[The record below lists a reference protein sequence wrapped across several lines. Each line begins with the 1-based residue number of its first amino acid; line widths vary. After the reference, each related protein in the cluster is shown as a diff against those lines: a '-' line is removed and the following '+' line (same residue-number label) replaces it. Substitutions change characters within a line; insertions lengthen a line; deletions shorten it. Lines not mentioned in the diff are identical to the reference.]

1 MSDSRIGKRLGQYLI
16 TDVIAQG
23 GMATVYRGYQENL
36 DRQVAIKVMGQSAD
50 RQFAERFKREARAM
64 AALQHPNILPIYDY
78 GEDDNLLF
86 LALQYIDNGRS
97 LRDLVGTPLP
107 PASALQLIQRVCEG
121 LQYAH
126 QRGIVHRDIKPGNI
140 LLPTD
145 TWPMLADF
153 GIAKLVNDGQ
163 ARLTLANQV
172 IGTAAYMAPE
182 QATGRTI
189 DARTDL
195 YATGAVLYE
204 LITGHVPYD
213 ADTPMAVL
221 AKHIYDEL
229 PPARSLVPN
238 LPAPVE
244 ALIQKSLEKDPAKRF
259 QSAAEMA
266 AAIGEVSG
274 QLTLHGQRDTL
285 YDTAVKSF
293 EQARWD
299 AAIAQFDRLLALDP
313 DYPDARD
320 LREAAVEAQQKARA
334 TAQQGIAQIR
344 QRQQTNV
351 SFGAADA
358 TSNPPLAAADPLGTA
373 PLPSGH
379 AQSPPAA
386 PSGQPITRT
395 APITP
400 STPAVQPHPQ
410 RSRLLP
416 PLIVGLVAL
425 IALVGVV
432 FWQLGRSG
440 GTAAAPTAAP
450 QPTLAGAGIAQA
462 NNLTSPPSA
471 TPAPSADAGT
481 AEPMPEPLGQE
492 VNSDNFNDLNQP
504 NPNGLADLRGAS
516 DFERGFHAPG
526 VFHMKLP
533 KTNDTEAVLM
543 PRHIYTNFSVQSVM
557 WDNSDTSVGSVS
569 QGLVFRASDASHY
582 YALMID
588 PRNGQYSLRRQD
600 DPDKVSELI
609 PWTPS
614 PLIKQGKEKNTLRVD
629 ANGNTLT
636 VYLNGSLL
644 ATHDD
649 DTYKQ
654 GMIGMVVANIDA
666 EAPHMHFDDVQIWS
680 TDQAPAAPTLPA
692 ERTDPNGDMVLI
704 AGGAFVIGSNFN
716 PHEPPQMLDLPDFYL
731 DRNEVTN
738 AQYRACV
745 TAQACTPIGIVKSQ
759 RHPEYATQPEFDNYP
774 VINVTW
780 KQATAF
786 CGWAK
791 KRLPTEAEWEK
802 AASWNS
808 AKREKTVWPWEG
820 DFSATLLNSDEGG
833 VGDTAAVGSYPVELN
848 GTFDMA
854 GNVREWTST
863 IYKDYPYNASDGRED
878 QDAPG
883 QRIFRGGSWAQTA
896 GKARAF
902 ARDEGAQPDVPFN
915 EVGFRCAAPAQ

>member
-1 MSDSRIGKRLGQYLI
+1 MSDSRIGKRLGQYLV

-86 LALQYIDNGRS
+86 LALQYIEHGRS

-204 LITGHVPYD
+204 LITGQVPYD

-229 PPARSLVPN
+229 PPARALVPN

-244 ALIQKSLEKDPAKRF
+244 ALIRQALEKDPAKRF
-259 QSAAEMA
+259 QSAADMA

-274 QLTLHGQRDTL
+274 QLTLHTQRDTL

-313 DYPDARD
+313 EYPDARD

-344 QRQQTNV
+344 QRQQTSS
-351 SFGAADA
+351 SFPASDAASTPPVAA
-358 TSNPPLAAADPLGTA
+358 TSPLGSAPLAAGQ
-373 PLPSGH
+373 
-379 AQSPPAA
+379 AQNTPAA
-386 PSGQPITRT
+386 PNGQPITRT

-400 STPAVQPHPQ
+400 PAPSTQPHP
-410 RSRLLP
+410 RHSRLLP

-425 IALVGVV
+425 VALVGVV
-432 FWQLGRSG
+432 FWQLSRSG
-440 GTAAAPTAAP
+440 GTAATPTAAP
-450 QPTLAGAGIAQA
+450 QPTSAGVGVAQA
-462 NNLTSPPSA
+462 GNPTSVPSA
-471 TPAPSADAGT
+471 APAPTT
-481 AEPMPEPLGQE
+481 AASKPEPIPEPLGQQ
-492 VNSDNFNDLNQP
+492 VNSDDFNDLNRLD
-504 NPNGLADLRGAS
+504 PNGLADLRGAK

-533 KTNDTEAVLM
+533 NPNDTEAVLM
-543 PRHIYTNFSVQSVM
+543 PRQIYANFSVQSVM

-569 QGLVFRASDASHY
+569 QGMVFRASDASHY

-588 PRNGQYSLRRQD
+588 PRTGQYSLRRQD
-600 DPDKVSELI
+600 GPGQTSDLI

-614 PLIKQGKEKNTLRVD
+614 PLINQGKEKNTLRVD
-629 ANGNTLT
+629 ANGHTLSF
-636 VYLNGSLL
+636 YLNGSQL

-649 DTYKQ
+649 DAYEQ

-666 EAPHMHFDDVQIWS
+666 EAPHMHFDDLQIWS
-680 TDQAPAAPTLPA
+680 TDQPPAAPALPA
-692 ERTDPNGDMVLI
+692 ERKDPNGDMVLI
-704 AGGAFVIGSNFN
+704 PGGAFVIGSNFN
-716 PHEPPQMLDLPDFYL
+716 PHEPPQMLTVPDFYL

-745 TAQACTPIGIVKSQ
+745 EAKACTPLSTIKSQ
-759 RHPEYATQPEFDNYP
+759 NHPEYATQPEFDNYP
-774 VINVTW
+774 VIYVTW
-780 KQATAF
+780 KQATTF
-786 CGWAK
+786 CGWAG

-802 AASWNS
+802 AASWNG

-820 DFSATLLNSDEGG
+820 EFNAKLLNSDESGL
-833 VGDTAAVGSYPVELN
+833 GDTAAVGSYPAELN

-883 QRIFRGGSWAQTA
+883 SRVFRGGSWAQTG

-902 ARDEGAQPDVPFN
+902 VRDEGAQPDVPFN
-915 EVGFRCAAPAQ
+915 EVGFRCVASAQ